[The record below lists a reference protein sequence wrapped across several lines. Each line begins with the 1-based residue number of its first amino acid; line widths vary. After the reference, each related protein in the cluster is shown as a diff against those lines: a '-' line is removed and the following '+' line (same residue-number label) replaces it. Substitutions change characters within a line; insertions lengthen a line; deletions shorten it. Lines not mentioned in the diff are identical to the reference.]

1 MDSIVQEVTKNW
13 ALLGTFTFHKVGGG
27 GDAVP
32 VKQTRLKLAGG
43 HGHLCVCLLLCQLK
57 GQRLG
62 PSLTYLPAALCTRCL
77 VCGCC
82 SCVWCR

>member
-1 MDSIVQEVTKNW
+1 MDSIVHGVTKNW
-13 ALLGTFTFHKVGGG
+13 TRLGTFTFHKVGGG

-32 VKQTRLKLAGG
+32 VKQTFLKLASG

-62 PSLTYLPAALCTRCL
+62 PSLAYLPAALRTRCL

-82 SCVWCR
+82 SVDN